1 MGFNFDITQD
11 EFGMAT
17 ARQLG
22 TRVAEAVLSR
32 A

>member
-1 MGFNFDITQD
+1 MAFTFDITKD

-22 TRVAEAVLSR
+22 TRVAQAVLSR